1 MSQYKVIDP
10 ELNTEAPGF
19 RTCPIPLAPEA
30 MWAHRFYN
38 NMTAQEYGPWILRL
52 NGFDQIVTSQD
63 VIIVGDEGAED
74 YFLAGALTAERS
86 TTHFMAHREYGRFT
100 RLAVWEPEAEGGS
113 EEPLVFLRGRD
124 WRTLLDAYWAKVLE
138 RYGVDR
144 GPRAQA
150 PLTGYCTWYYYY
162 DDLSERQFLDNVR
175 AVQAN
180 RGVVPCRYVQIDDGY
195 QPYHGDWLEQ
205 NERWP
210 TPLPETIGRLRDE
223 GLEVGIWI
231 MPFLASANS
240 RVARE
245 HPDWFVRDDAG
256 DPVYV
261 PGWSP
266 PPNHNWQCLDATH
279 PEALDYMREVFRRF
293 REMGVTYFKLD
304 GVGFSAQRGYR
315 RDPRA
320 TGSSAFRKGLE
331 AIREAAG
338 DCWVLGCGG
347 NYLPGLGVYDSIRV
361 SCDTGVNYE
370 PKGLP
375 NLASSGSEGPQRHP
389 DPVLPSLENAVRATL
404 FNWWRFDA
412 GYRCD
417 PDVIIARDENCNLTE
432 NEARMST
439 LAGMV
444 TGIAFTSDKLDQ
456 CGPDRLVLLGLAAR
470 ARMADV
476 RPARVERDGLLEVF
490 TGTVGEAPAV
500 ALFNF
505 SSAPKRYPADL
516 FPDGPDGGGM
526 ADLLDPALAAAD
538 ADGFEVGPHG
548 GALLLPEGEARRLR
562 DAVRESLPTE
572 GAAR

>member
-1 MSQYKVIDP
+1 MK
-10 ELNTEAPGF
+10 ELEFDVLPIGPGF
-19 RTCPIPLAPEA
+19 ATFPIPLGSEA
-30 MWAHRFYN
+30 CWVHRFYN
-38 NMTAQEYGPWILRL
+38 NMTSQEYGPWILRL
-52 NGFDQIVTSQD
+52 NGFDQIVSSQD
-63 VIIVGDEGAED
+63 VIILGDEAADE
-74 YFLAGALTAERS
+74 YFLAGVLSAERS
-86 TTHFMAHREYGRFT
+86 TTHLLAHREYGRFT
-100 RLAVWEPEAEGGS
+100 RLAVWQPEVEEAALAEPM
-113 EEPLVFLRGRD
+113 VFLQGSD
-124 WRTLLDAYWAKVLE
+124 WRALLDAYWAKVLE
-138 RYGVDR
+138 HYGLDR
-144 GPRAQA
+144 GPQA
-150 PLTGYCTWYYYY
+150 PAPLSGYCTWYYYY
-162 DDLSERQFLDNVR
+162 DDLSERQFLDNVQ

-180 RGVVPCRYVQIDDGY
+180 RDVFPCRYVQIDDGF
-195 QPYHGDWLEQ
+195 QTFHGDWLEQ

-210 TPLPETIGRLRDE
+210 TPLPETIGRLRGE

-279 PEALDYMREVFRRF
+279 PEALDYMREIFHRF

-304 GVGFSAQRGYR
+304 GVGFSAQRGHR
-315 RDPRA
+315 RDPGA

-375 NLASSGSEGPQRHP
+375 NLASIGSKEPQRHP

-432 NEARMST
+432 SEARMST
-439 LAGMV
+439 LAALLTGV
-444 TGIAFTSDKLDQ
+444 TFTSDKLDQ
-456 CGPDRLVLLGLAAR
+456 CGPDRLVLLGIAAR
-470 ARMADV
+470 IRMAGV

-505 SSAPKRYPADL
+505 ASAPKRYPADL
-516 FPDGPDGGGM
+516 WRDLFGDTKVV
-526 ADLLDPALAAAD
+526 DLLAPALSV
-538 ADGFEVGPHG
+538 ADGEDFEVAPHG
-548 GALLLPEGEARRLR
+548 GALLLPEAVARGVRDTVEASLAGEGLAQ
-562 DAVRESLPTE
+562 
-572 GAAR
+572 

>member
-1 MSQYKVIDP
+1 M
-10 ELNTEAPGF
+10 
-19 RTCPIPLAPEA
+19 
-30 MWAHRFYN
+30 HRFYN
-38 NMTAQEYGPWILRL
+38 NMTSQEYGPWILRM
-52 NGFDQIVTSQD
+52 NGFDQIVSSQD
-63 VIIVGDEGAED
+63 VIIIGDEAAGD
-74 YFLAGALTAERS
+74 YFLAGAFSAERS
-86 TTHFMAHREYGRFT
+86 TTQLLAHREYGRFT
-100 RLAVWEPEAEGGS
+100 RLAVWQPEVDGEALVEPM
-113 EEPLVFLRGRD
+113 VFLQGSD
-124 WRTLLDAYWAKVLE
+124 WRALLDAYWAKVLE
-138 RYGVDR
+138 HNGVGR
-144 GPRAQA
+144 GAAASP
-150 PLTGYCTWYYYY
+150 PLTGYCSWYYYY
-162 DDLSERQFLDNVR
+162 DDLSERQFLDNVW
-175 AVQAN
+175 AIQAH
-180 RGVVPCRYVQIDDGY
+180 REVFPCRYVQIDDGY
-195 QPYHGDWLEQ
+195 QTFHGDWLEQ

-210 TPLPETIGRLRDE
+210 TPLAETIGRLRGE

-231 MPFLASANS
+231 MPFLAAANS

-245 HPDWFVRDDAG
+245 HPEWFVRDEAG
-256 DPVYV
+256 NPVYV

-279 PEALDYMREVFRRF
+279 PEALDYMREIFHRF

-304 GVGFSAQRGYR
+304 GVGFSAQRGR
-315 RDPRA
+315 RHDSEA
-320 TGSSAFRKGLE
+320 TGSSAFRKGLK

-375 NLASSGSEGPQRHP
+375 NLAASGTDEPQRHP
-389 DPVLPSLENAVRATL
+389 DPVLPGLENAVRASL

-417 PDVIIARDENCNLTE
+417 PDVIIARDENCNLNE

-439 LAGMV
+439 LAAIL

-456 CGPDRLVLLGLAAR
+456 CVPDRLELLGIAAR
-470 ARMADV
+470 VRMAGV

-490 TGTVGEAPAV
+490 TGTVDGKPAV

-505 SSAPKRYPADL
+505 ASALKRYPAELWQAAFDN
-516 FPDGPDGGGM
+516 DRVV
-526 ADLLDPALAAAD
+526 DLLEPTLSAV
-538 ADGFEVGPHG
+538 DGEDFEVAPHG
-548 GALLLPEGEARRLR
+548 AALLIAEAVARGVR
-562 DAVRESLPTE
+562 DTVAASLAGE